1 MKAVLLGP
9 PGAGKGTQADRLSAS
24 MSVPKVSSGDLFRDH
39 QKRDTDLGR
48 LARTYMEEGVLVPDS
63 VTIKMVMQWIN
74 EHQEPG
80 GFLLDGF
87 PRTLIQAESLGAEL
101 ENRGGIDRALY
112 INVPEEVVVDRLGGR
127 LVCKGCGYPY
137 HIKDAPPDPKGGCVK
152 CDGELV
158 QRDDDK
164 PEAVRKRIQVYLSE
178 TEPLIDYYRKS
189 GVLIEVNGESSIE
202 EVGRKL
208 VAALN

>member
-1 MKAVLLGP
+1 MKVVLLGP

-39 QKRDTDLGR
+39 QKRDTELGR
-48 LARTYMEEGVLVPDS
+48 LARAYMEKGALVPDS

-74 EHQEPG
+74 KHQEQG

-87 PRTLIQAESLGAEL
+87 PRTLLQAESLGTEL
-101 ENRGGIDRALY
+101 ENTGGIDRALY
-112 INVPEEVVVDRLGGR
+112 INVPEKVVLDRLGGR
-127 LVCKGCGYPY
+127 LVCKGCGYP
-137 HIKDAPPDPKGGCVK
+137 HHLRDAPPNPKGECVK
-152 CDGELV
+152 CDGELF

-178 TEPLIDYYRKS
+178 TEPLIEYYRKS
-189 GVLIEVNGESSIE
+189 GVLVEINGESSIE
-202 EVGRKL
+202 EVGSKL